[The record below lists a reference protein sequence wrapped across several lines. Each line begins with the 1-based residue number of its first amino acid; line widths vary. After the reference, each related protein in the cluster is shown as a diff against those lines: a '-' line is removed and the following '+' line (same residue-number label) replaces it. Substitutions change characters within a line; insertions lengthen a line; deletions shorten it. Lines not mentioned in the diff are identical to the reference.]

1 MSLTVQSEW
10 RPHRVFCVLPTPH
23 VFAESGQSTGDQCP
37 LYFVCCQLTRT
48 DAAAPACDVQVISKD
63 LVHWQRLPPPIQS
76 FPGDHDVWGATGE
89 RTFDGSIS
97 MLPAEDG
104 GPIFLYDAPDKIPKG
119 YPGCGECILSIAR
132 LNKTD
137 DKYLQLFTRD
147 EGGGDPVNLT
157 GQNMTKGASN
167 GPVDFPST
175 IWKNGAPTPSPTL
188 HKARRD
194 NKNMTVVDSTVLWA
208 RLYRRP
214 LEFHRAGWSL
224 HDQGQIIPAVDAR
237 GTRFRRLP

>member
-1 MSLTVQSEW
+1 M
-10 RPHRVFCVLPTPH
+10 
-23 VFAESGQSTGDQCP
+23 
-37 LYFVCCQLTRT
+37 
-48 DAAAPACDVQVISKD
+48 ISKD

-76 FPGDHDVWGATGE
+76 FPGDHSVWGATGE

-104 GPIFLYDAPDKIPKG
+104 GPVILYDAPDKIPKG

-147 EGGGDPVNLT
+147 EGGGDPVSLT
-157 GQNMTKGASN
+157 GQNMTKGATN

-175 IWKNGAPTPSPTL
+175 IWKSGAPTRPQLTQGSRL
-188 HKARRD
+188 QQEHD
-194 NKNMTVVDSTVLWA
+194 NCFGT

-214 LEFHRAGWSL
+214 LEFHRAGRSL
-224 HDQGQIIPAVDAR
+224 HD
-237 GTRFRRLP
+237 

>member
-1 MSLTVQSEW
+1 M
-10 RPHRVFCVLPTPH
+10 
-23 VFAESGQSTGDQCP
+23 
-37 LYFVCCQLTRT
+37 
-48 DAAAPACDVQVISKD
+48 ISKD
-63 LVHWQRLPPPIQS
+63 LIHWQRLPPPIQS
-76 FPGDHDVWGATGE
+76 SPGDHEVWGATGE

-147 EGGGDPVNLT
+147 EGGGDPVNLI
-157 GQNMTKGASN
+157 GQNMTKGARN

-175 IWKNGAPTPSPTL
+175 IWKNGAPSLSQPTDL
-188 HKARRD
+188 TDDTNH
-194 NKNMTVVDSTVLWA
+194 
-208 RLYRRP
+208 
-214 LEFHRAGWSL
+214 
-224 HDQGQIIPAVDAR
+224 
-237 GTRFRRLP
+237 LPPI